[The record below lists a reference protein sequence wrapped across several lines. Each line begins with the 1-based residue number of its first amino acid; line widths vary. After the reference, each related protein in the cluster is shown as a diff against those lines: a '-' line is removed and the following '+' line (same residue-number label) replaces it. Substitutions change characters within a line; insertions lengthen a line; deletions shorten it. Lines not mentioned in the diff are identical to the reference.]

1 PLMKDVL
8 YLAWRYLAYH
18 RIKSAILIAAITL
31 IVFLPVGLNVIVG
44 QSAEE
49 LTARADATPLLVGAK
64 GSPLELA
71 LNSLYFETETPELT
85 THAEASRIAE
95 TGLAQPIPLYVRFR
109 SRQFPIVGT
118 TLEYFDFR
126 QLEFV
131 EGRPMAVLGECVLGS
146 KVAKELGIGIGDAV
160 VSSPESV
167 FDLAG
172 VYPLKMK
179 VVGVLAPSYTADDEA
194 IFVDLKTT
202 WVIEGLVHGHQDL
215 SQPEAA
221 SGVLKREGDTIT
233 ANASV
238 VQFNEITEDN
248 IDSFHFHGDLSGYP
262 ISAIIAV
269 PEDQKSSTIL
279 MGRYEGEEERSQI
292 VQPITVM
299 NELLDTI
306 LTIQGFVVGAIL
318 LVAIATLATAALVF
332 MLSLR
337 LRRREIETMTK
348 IGGSKL
354 HIGSLLTSEVVAV
367 LVAGVLFAGGLTL
380 VTSQFGAGIIRAL
393 LLS

>member
-1 PLMKDVL
+1 MRDVI

-18 RIKSAILIAAITL
+18 RIKSAILIGAITL

-71 LNSLYFETETPELT
+71 LPSLYFETETPELT
-85 THAEASRIAE
+85 TQAEAIRIAD
-95 TGLAQPIPLYVRFR
+95 TGLAQPISLYVRFR

-126 QLEFV
+126 NLSFTT
-131 EGRPMAVLGECVLGS
+131 GRPMAVLGECVLGS
-146 KVAKELGIGIGDAV
+146 KAAAELGVDIGGSV

-269 PEDQKSSTIL
+269 PNDQKSSTIL

-332 MLSLR
+332 LLSLR
-337 LRRREIETMTK
+337 LRRREIETMSK
-348 IGGSKL
+348 IGGSRL
-354 HIGSLLTSEVVAV
+354 RIGSLLASEVVAV
-367 LVAGVLFAGGLTL
+367 LVVGVLLAGGLTL
-380 VTSQFGAGIIRAL
+380 LTSRFGAGIIRAL
-393 LLS
+393 LLG

>member
-1 PLMKDVL
+1 MKDVL

-31 IVFLPVGLNVIVG
+31 IVYLPVGLNVIVG

-71 LNSLYFETETPELT
+71 LNSLYFETETPDLT
-85 THAEASRIAE
+85 TQAEAIRIAE
-95 TGLAQPIPLYVRFR
+95 TGLAQPIPLYVRFQ

-126 QLEFV
+126 QLDFV
-131 EGRPMAVLGECVLGS
+131 AGRPMAVLGECVLG
-146 KVAKELGIGIGDAV
+146 AKAAEELDVGLGGSV

-194 IFVDLKTT
+194 VFVDLKTT

-215 SQPEAA
+215 STPEAA

-248 IDSFHFHGDLSGYP
+248 IDSFHFHGDHSDYP

-269 PEDQKSSTIL
+269 PRDQKSSTIL

-348 IGGSKL
+348 IGGSKI
-354 HIGSLLTSEVVAV
+354 HIGSLLASEVVAV
-367 LVAGVLFAGGLTL
+367 LVAGVLLAGGLTL
-380 VTSQFGAGIIRAL
+380 LTSQFGAGIIRAL

>member
-1 PLMKDVL
+1 MKDVL

-31 IVFLPVGLNVIVG
+31 IVYLPVGLNVIVG

-85 THAEASRIAE
+85 TQAEALRIAE
-95 TGLAQPIPLYVRFR
+95 TGLAQPIPLYVRFQ

-126 QLEFV
+126 QLDFV
-131 EGRPMAVLGECVLGS
+131 AGRPMAVLGECVLG
-146 KVAKELGIGIGDAV
+146 AKAAEELDVGLGGSV

-179 VVGVLAPSYTADDEA
+179 VVGVLAPSYTTDDEA
-194 IFVDLKTT
+194 VFVDLKTT

-215 SQPEAA
+215 STPEAA

-248 IDSFHFHGDLSGYP
+248 IDSFHFHGDQSDYP

-269 PEDQKSSTIL
+269 PNDQKSSTIL

-292 VQPITVM
+292 VQPSTVM

-306 LTIQGFVVGAIL
+306 LTIQGFVVGAIM

-348 IGGSKL
+348 IGGSKI
-354 HIGSLLTSEVVAV
+354 HIGTLLASEVVAV
-367 LVAGVLFAGGLTL
+367 LVAGVLLAGGLTL
-380 VTSQFGAGIIRAL
+380 LTSQFGAGIIRAL